1 MFGSADAL
9 PEGAASR
16 SFGLC
21 TDGTARGC
29 RGRCVAT
36 VGLVLLEVPGSI
48 TPMTAPVMAGAE
60 PYSAPGGPGGALV
73 LHGFTGNPH
82 SMRSMAELLAGAGL
96 SVEAP
101 LLPGHGTS
109 VEDMLPTRWTDW
121 SGAAEAAY
129 LDLAGRCQR
138 VAVAGLS
145 MGGTLACWL
154 GERHPEIAGLVLVN
168 PLVRPIPADQQ
179 AALRSMADAGQS
191 LMDGIGSDI
200 ADPGVTELSY
210 DKTPLEPL
218 LSLLQATEQVGV
230 DLGRIA
236 CPVLLFSSRNDHV
249 VSPDN
254 GDAVVGALGGRC
266 ERVWLERS
274 YHVATL
280 DYDRDEIDRRAKEFM
295 LRVTAAAG

>member
-1 MFGSADAL
+1 
-9 PEGAASR
+9 
-16 SFGLC
+16 
-21 TDGTARGC
+21 
-29 RGRCVAT
+29 
-36 VGLVLLEVPGSI
+36 
-48 TPMTAPVMAGAE
+48 MAGAE
-60 PYSAPGGPGGALV
+60 PYSAPGGLGGALV

-82 SMRSMAELLAGAGL
+82 SMRSLAEVLAGAGL

-121 SGAAEAAY
+121 SSAAEAAY

-154 GERHPEIAGLVLVN
+154 GERYPEIAGLVLVN

-179 AALRSMADAGQS
+179 AALRSMVDAGQS

-200 ADPGVTELSY
+200 ADPDVTELSY

-218 LSLLQATEQVGV
+218 LSLLQATEQVGA
-230 DLGRIA
+230 DLSRIQ

-249 VSPDN
+249 VPPDN
-254 GDAVVGALGGRC
+254 GDAVARALGGRC

-280 DYDRDEIDRRAKEFM
+280 DYDRDEIERRAKEFV